1 MRISRYFSRRQF
13 IKIGA
18 SSLTL
23 ASAASAGGASG
34 AGWERCA
41 SSASPTD
48 VPSPSTPAQE
58 VAKRLTV
65 PVTIDGRGPYR
76 FIVDTG
82 ADRTVVATEVGEELG
97 LARGAKVK
105 LDGVVQ
111 TLVTDTVSIRQLAFG
126 SHVSGHFNVPTI
138 PRALLD
144 ADGYL
149 GLDFLDGHRVT
160 FDFKRALL
168 QVSAPRPRFSA
179 DWTPQYETR
188 VNIFGSSGHLRSLDC
203 KVDGVS
209 TAAFVDSGA
218 EVSAA
223 NGPLLEALGRHN
235 PGFGEI
241 GQIQLIDITGGQ
253 IQGKVV
259 MVKQIRLPG
268 LSFDD
273 CPLVIAN
280 FQVFKAWGLTRSP
293 ALLLG
298 MNVLR
303 QFSRVS
309 IDYGLKELRFDLTAS
324 QADHTFGNAIA
335 LSMPGM
341 NRGRGDF

>member
-1 MRISRYFSRRQF
+1 M
-13 IKIGA
+13 GA

-23 ASAASAGGASG
+23 APVARASRLRLLESQ
-34 AGWERCA
+34 RCA
-41 SSASPTD
+41 HGSSPADVRSPIT
-48 VPSPSTPAQE
+48 AAE
-58 VAKRLTV
+58 KVADRLTV
-65 PVTIDGRGPYR
+65 PVYINGKGPYR

-82 ADRTVVATEVGEELG
+82 ADRTVLATEAGMELG
-97 LARGAKVK
+97 LAHGPRVL

-111 TLVTDTVSIRQLAFG
+111 TMIANTVSIRHLAFG
-126 SHVSGHFNVPTI
+126 SNTSGNFIVPTV
-138 PRALLD
+138 PRSLLD

-160 FDFKRALL
+160 FDFEGGLL
-168 QVSAPRPRFSA
+168 QVSDSRPKFSA
-179 DWTPQYETR
+179 DWTRPSEVR
-188 VNIFGSSGHLRSLDC
+188 IHAFGSSGHLRSLDC
-203 KVDGVS
+203 RVDGVS

-223 NGPLLEALGRHN
+223 NGPLLAALAHHN
-235 PGFGEI
+235 PGFGVI
-241 GQIQLIDITGGQ
+241 GDMELIDITGGQ
-253 IQGKVV
+253 IQGKVA

-268 LSFDD
+268 LAFDD

-293 ALLLG
+293 ALLIG

-309 IDYGLKELRFDLTAS
+309 IDYRLKELRFDLAS
-324 QADHTFGNAIA
+324 SSTGNAFRESIA
-335 LSMPGM
+335 
-341 NRGRGDF
+341 